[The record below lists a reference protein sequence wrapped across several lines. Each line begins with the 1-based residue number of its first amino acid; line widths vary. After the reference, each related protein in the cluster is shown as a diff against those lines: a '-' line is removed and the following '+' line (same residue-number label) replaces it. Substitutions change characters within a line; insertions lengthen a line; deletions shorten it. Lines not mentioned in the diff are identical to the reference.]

1 LVVLSGLVKGALW
14 VVGVGA
20 IAYLLLLSLL
30 WLGQRKL
37 MFVPNR
43 LLTITP
49 AVFGLEYEEVWIPVV
64 GGSDRL
70 HGWWLPPTN
79 PDENRLTLLYL
90 HGNAG
95 NVGDHLSLAS
105 RFQAL
110 GFSVLL
116 VDYRGYGLSSG
127 PFPSEARLYEDALT
141 AWQYLIQERAI
152 APAEILIYGHSI
164 GGAVAIDLAVNMPQA
179 AGLIVE
185 NTFTSMEAMAVH
197 QGYGAWVPVSRLLN
211 QRFDSLQKMPQ
222 LKLPVLFIHGL
233 ADLTVPPVMSQQLYE
248 AAPQP
253 KWIWS
258 VAGADHNN
266 VSDIAGPEYD
276 RRIRQF
282 LKDLSLM
289 GRPS

>member
-1 LVVLSGLVKGALW
+1 MSGLIKGLLW
-14 VVGVGA
+14 SAAVGA
-20 IAYLLLLSLL
+20 IAYLLLCSLL
-30 WLGQRKL
+30 WLSQRKL
-37 MFVPNR
+37 IFVPNR

-49 AVFGLEYEEVWIPVV
+49 AVLGLDYQEVWIPVG

-70 HGWWLPPTN
+70 HSWWLPATAN
-79 PDENRLTLLYL
+79 AHGLTLLYL

-95 NVGDHLSLAS
+95 NIGDHLSLAN
-105 RFQAL
+105 RFQML

-127 PFPSEARLYEDALT
+127 PFPSEARIYEDALT
-141 AWQYLIQERAI
+141 AWRYLLESQGIDPGQ
-152 APAEILIYGHSI
+152 ILIFGHSI
-164 GGAVAIDLAVNMPQA
+164 GGAVAIDLAVNTPQA

-185 NTFTSMEAMAVH
+185 NTFTSMEAMALY
-197 QGYGAWVPVSRLLN
+197 QGYGAWAPVNRLLN
-211 QRFDSLQKMPQ
+211 QRFDSLQKVSH
-222 LKLPVLFIHGL
+222 LRLPVLFIHGL
-233 ADLTVPPVMSQQLYE
+233 ADLTVPPQMSQQLYE

-266 VSDIAGPEYD
+266 LSEVAGPEYE

-282 LKDLSLM
+282 LADLALI
-289 GRPS
+289 GRPG